1 MKRQNLFSSVLLF
14 ACAAG
19 SLFLF
24 SMEMRPFVNPRFAEL
39 KSEGVVSQAALG
51 HGVSS
56 YSKEIIMKDCL
67 QGLIVLAQ
75 SEMFD
80 IKNAM
85 LAEKCRLRSA
95 QVAEKTPTDS
105 FAWAVNALASALLGK
120 TELLNTALVASQKV
134 GPNEQWIAR
143 RRVEI
148 AEMFLVSLDAA
159 ARSAHDA
166 DLTLLAGSYRGV
178 RYLAR
183 RYVTNP
189 DFRSRITTVVEKL
202 PADQQRMFLAN
213 IRRAMR
219 ENET

>member
-1 MKRQNLFSSVLLF
+1 MKLQYLFSSVLLF

-24 SMEMRPFVNPRFAEL
+24 SMEMRPFINPRFAEL
-39 KSEGVVSQAALG
+39 RAEGVVSATALG
-51 HGVSS
+51 HGTSS

-67 QGLIVLAQ
+67 QGLIVLGRV
-75 SEMFD
+75 EMFD
-80 IKNAM
+80 IKNAV

-95 QVAEKTPTDS
+95 YVVENTPTDS
-105 FAWAVNALASALLGK
+105 FAWAVNALSSALLGK
-120 TELLNTALVASQKV
+120 TELLNTALVASQRV

-148 AEMFLVSLDAA
+148 AEMFLASLDTTALT
-159 ARSAHDA
+159 AHDR

-202 PADQQRMFLAN
+202 PAEQQRMFLAN